1 MPRAQTKTTYVN
13 DRYYI
18 DYNSG
23 EVIKEEHIQQVK
35 KGVEPPFVK
44 LYLEHI
50 MAFSDIPK
58 NTSPILLEILKRTT
72 YADKKD
78 PDGGQIIYLNS
89 ALRDDISK
97 IVKKSRSTIDHS
109 IADFV
114 KANFLK
120 KIVEGKYQL
129 NPHLFG
135 KGEFKDIS
143 NIRATYDYKNR
154 AVTAEIIEKCE
165 ENKELWD
172 TIDLKEKANVN

>member
-1 MPRAQTKTTYVN
+1 MAREKTKTTYVN
-13 DRYYI
+13 DRYFI
-18 DYNSG
+18 DYTSG
-23 EVIKEEHIQQVK
+23 EVIREEHIQQIR
-35 KGVEPPFVK
+35 KGVEPAFVK

-58 NTSPILLEILKRTT
+58 NTCPILLEILKHTT

-78 PDGGQIIYLNS
+78 PDGGQIVYLNS

-109 IADFV
+109 IAHFV
-114 KANFLK
+114 KADFMK

-143 NIRATYDYKNR
+143 NIRATYDYKAK
-154 AVTAEIIEKCE
+154 AVKAEIIENDTDKQ
-165 ENKELWD
+165 ENWNAE
-172 TIDLKEKANVN
+172 ISNIQ